1 MFKTLV
7 ISLLCLFISVSFGAG
22 NRANKYFTMLHKG
35 ISQIILNERSLQP
48 DQGEWLTL
56 RAISNDG
63 QYIDTIDQTHAIF
76 DSSSFGLDA
85 DTCWIDSLIMDKT
98 YDSTSGYTY
107 MLDNFSGFHYSPNHR
122 FLLQA
127 QGTGSVPS
135 LTDTIRSPVNAVQV
149 IHPHQNDTI
158 IRGESLVINWNQ
170 QNENNVYIQL
180 IDQTNNYILYYPLD
194 DIGTFTIPAY
204 DIDSLVSGQL
214 AFMIGRMN
222 FALSFPG
229 YLFLTLCGNMNASP
243 LELQDAPGIE
253 ETGGNAR
260 IGKVNN
266 QFATPCIFYSQSCA
280 STLQLEIFDITGKKI
295 RDIREQGQLTGTI
308 SWDKKDDAGNSVSKG
323 IYVYRLRT
331 ADKDFYGKFIIL
343 R

>member
-1 MFKTLV
+1 MIKTLV
-7 ISLLCLFISVSFGAG
+7 ISLLCLFISISFGIG
-22 NRANKYFTMLHKG
+22 NRANKYVTILHKG
-35 ISQIILNERSLQP
+35 ISHIILNERSLQP

-56 RAISNDG
+56 RAITNDG

-85 DTCWIDSLIMDKT
+85 DTCWIDSLIMEKT

-107 MLDNFSGFHYSPNHR
+107 LLDNFSGFHYSPNHR

-127 QGTGSVPS
+127 QGTGSVPQ
-135 LTDTIRSPVNAVQV
+135 LTDTIRSPIHAVQV
-149 IHPHQNDTI
+149 THPHLNDTI
-158 IRGESLVINWNQ
+158 IRGDSMVINWTP
-170 QNENNVYIQL
+170 QNENNIYIQL
-180 IDQTNNYILYYPLD
+180 IDTTNNYLLYFPLD
-194 DIGTFTIPAY
+194 DIGTFTIPAF

-253 ETGGNAR
+253 EIGENAR
-260 IGKVNN
+260 IDKVNSP
-266 QFATPCIFYSQSCA
+266 FATSCITYSQSRA
-280 STLQLEIFDITGKKI
+280 STLQLEIFDVTGKKI
-295 RDIREQGQLTGTI
+295 RDIKEQGHLEGTI
-308 SWDKKDDAGNSVSKG
+308 SWDKKDKYSKLVSKG
-323 IYVYRLRT
+323 IYIYRLQT
-331 ADKDFYGKFIIL
+331 ADKDFYGKFVIL